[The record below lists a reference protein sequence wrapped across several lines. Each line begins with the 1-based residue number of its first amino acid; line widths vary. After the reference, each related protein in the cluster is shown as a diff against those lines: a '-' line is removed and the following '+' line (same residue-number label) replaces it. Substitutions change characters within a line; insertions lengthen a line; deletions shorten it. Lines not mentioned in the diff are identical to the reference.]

1 LTEQYII
8 DSFDEN
14 IICGTED
21 ETPLRVIQVN
31 LSDSNLDRC
40 GIVRSISH
48 PLATEARTKRPISWY
63 GYFEI
68 LSDIC
73 FTFGTNATCRYP
85 QEI

>member
-1 LTEQYII
+1 MTDQYIL

-14 IICGTED
+14 TICGTED

-48 PLATEARTKRPISWY
+48 PLATEAQIN
-63 GYFEI
+63 I
-68 LSDIC
+68 LYLSTYTTANIIVSTHGIDNTSCGLFLSTI
-73 FTFGTNATCRYP
+73 
-85 QEI
+85 

>member
-1 LTEQYII
+1 LTDQYIL

-14 IICGTED
+14 TICGTED

-48 PLATEARTKRPISWY
+48 PLATEAQIN
-63 GYFEI
+63 I
-68 LSDIC
+68 LYLSTYTTANIIVSTHGIDNTSCGLFLSTI
-73 FTFGTNATCRYP
+73 
-85 QEI
+85 